1 MKRRVFV
8 KLGIL
13 GAGAMT
19 IPHINCRSN
28 DTYSL
33 LLSQPAF
40 LSEICDEKTIAEIGN
55 AYRKL
60 KPASA
65 KRDSVVKLLMTKP
78 DGKKIPAQVNDDE
91 LEQIIGQKI
100 QTDFKNENIVVLN
113 GWVLSETEAL
123 QCALFSF
130 SLNKK

>member
-8 KLGIL
+8 KLSIL

-19 IPHINCRSN
+19 ISHLHCRSN
-28 DTYSL
+28 ETYNL

-55 AYRKL
+55 AYRIS
-60 KPASA
+60 KPESA
-65 KRDSVVKLLMTKP
+65 KRDWVVKALMTKH
-78 DGKKIPAQVNDDE
+78 DGKKIAPQTNDDE
-91 LEQIIGQKI
+91 LEQIMSQKI
-100 QTDFKNENIVVLN
+100 QTDFKNENTVVVN

-130 SLNKK
+130 SINKK